1 MAVGEWVAGEG
12 DGEPIKASN
21 NMEGRSICSS
31 FMVVVGGPSIVS
43 NGAEG

>member
-1 MAVGEWVAGEG
+1 MALDEWVAVEG

-21 NMEGRSICSS
+21 NMEGRSIYSL

-43 NGAEG
+43 NGVEG